1 MTSIFN
7 KLIESV
13 GGCTHTQDHQLRTR
27 PFRRRGKPGRHGTQP
42 TGPAYWEVGVLRDA
56 PATQSPASWRPTR
69 QRTAVL
75 GALYDRA
82 DFTSAQELHEALET
96 EGITVGLTTV
106 YRTLHALERA
116 GQVDVVRDR
125 TGERLYRPRPTDGH
139 RHYLVCRNCGFSAAV
154 DADPVER
161 WADGVA
167 ESMRFTE
174 VEHTVELSGVCDRCR
189 VDVTAHTPAEQH
201 A

>member
-1 MTSIFN
+1 M
-7 KLIESV
+7 
-13 GGCTHTQDHQLRTR
+13 
-27 PFRRRGKPGRHGTQP
+27 
-42 TGPAYWEVGVLRDA
+42 
-56 PATQSPASWRPTR
+56 
-69 QRTAVL
+69 AVL
-75 GALYDRA
+75 SALYDRA
-82 DFTSAQELHEALET
+82 DFASAQELHETLEA

-139 RHYLVCRNCGFSAAV
+139 RHYLVCRKCGFSAAV

-167 ESMRFTE
+167 ATMRFTE

-189 VDVTAHTPAEQH
+189 VGVTAQTPAEQH